1 MAPVQRFD
9 FGLFFVIITEVCGL
23 IDLLGL
29 ICFVA
34 TLEALPWTGRRI
46 CHCRNIVFF
55 VILPIAPSECE
66 QGSGEG
72 ERHVGSLR

>member
-1 MAPVQRFD
+1 MAPVGRFD
-9 FGLFFVIITEVCGL
+9 LGLFSITEVCGL
-23 IDLLGL
+23 VDLFDL